1 MGEALT
7 PHLTREQYIRGY
19 IDALRLEEQNINY
32 NYEANDQYGKT
43 GETLGVALDASETV
57 LGLPKATLLPATA
70 VKFKDEI
77 DNPFAALKGLNTEEL
92 AFANAAAEQLKPI
105 MKDNFGSPMQAFLFR
120 GFLKQE
126 LVNAKAERNVAP
138 YIKSIVPQ
146 APPDAGVPP
155 ANQDPL
161 ATPATQAANDQLNQA
176 YSGGG
181 QPAQTPEGNSQN
193 KQQTGNNNN
202 NVIKKTIN
210 NLKKGGKGRG
220 IGGGGISTGK
230 ATYYPLGDHY
240 INIDHLNDG
249 IVNIKK
255 HNLKSSKLPKKK
267 VGGSVGKVLKSVLQG
282 QSPSLHD
289 MEKMDDDERG
299 YINQLGKIT
308 GEGKLSMPLRDLTS
322 EEKMEQEFEILKGQI
337 IAGNDNEKLVKDFK
351 LMLMRLMK
359 NGRIPKK
366 EGQDILLDLATLG
379 Y

>member
-1 MGEALT
+1 MSEALT

-19 IDALRLEEQNINY
+19 IDALRMEEQNINY
-32 NYEANDQYGKT
+32 NYEANDRYGKT
-43 GETLGVALDASETV
+43 GETLGVALDESQTV

-105 MKDNFGSPMQAFLFR
+105 MKDNFGTPMQAFLFR
-120 GFLKQE
+120 GFLQQE
-126 LVNAKAERNVAP
+126 LLNAKAERNVAP

-146 APPDAGVPP
+146 APPDTVPTPEANTDPFAG
-155 ANQDPL
+155 L
-161 ATPATQAANDQLNQA
+161 AEEAFNQA
-176 YSGGG
+176 RNEAYEGL
-181 QPAQTPEGNSQN
+181 QTPEQGDQ
-193 KQQTGNNNN
+193 K
-202 NVIKKTIN
+202 KKTGR
-210 NLKKGGKGRG
+210 KGIIQQVGKNVLGR
-220 IGGGGISTGK
+220 GISTGK
-230 ATYYPLGDHY
+230 ATYYPLGDHF

-267 VGGSVGKVLKSVLQG
+267 VGGSVGKVLKSVLKG
-282 QSPSLHD
+282 DSPSLHD

-351 LMLMRLMK
+351 LMLMRLMR

>member
-1 MGEALT
+1 MSEALT

-19 IDALRLEEQNINY
+19 IDALRMEEQNINY
-32 NYEANDQYGKT
+32 NYEANDRYGKT
-43 GETLGVALDASETV
+43 GETLGVALDESQTV

-70 VKFKDEI
+70 VKFKGEI

-120 GFLKQE
+120 GFLQQE
-126 LVNAKAERNVAP
+126 LRNAKAEQNIAP
-138 YIKSIVPQ
+138 YVKSIVPQ
-146 APPDAGVPP
+146 APPNTVTTPKENTDPFAG
-155 ANQDPL
+155 L
-161 ATPATQAANDQLNQA
+161 AEEAFNQA
-176 YSGGG
+176 RNEAYKGEQKPVPGDQQS
-181 QPAQTPEGNSQN
+181 QTGS
-193 KQQTGNNNN
+193 GNNNKSLIQQGLQKGK
-202 NVIKKTIN
+202 NV
-210 NLKKGGKGRG
+210 LKKGR
-220 IGGGGISTGK
+220 GISTGK
-230 ATYYPLGDHY
+230 ATYYPLGDHF

-267 VGGSVGKVLKSVLQG
+267 VGGSVGKVLKSVLKG
-282 QSPSLHD
+282 DSPSLHD

-351 LMLMRLMK
+351 LMLMRLMR